1 MRRVKKRLKMSKFER
16 LLYIFTFILVLATPF
31 ALVFSQATLSE
42 INFEV
47 EKTKQQI
54 TTQEKKNESLT
65 MKINELASLEKIQEI
80 AKEQGLSY
88 NNNNILNI
96 IEDLNK

>member
-1 MRRVKKRLKMSKFER
+1 MRKVKKRLKMSKFER

-31 ALVFSQATLSE
+31 MLVFSQATLSE
-42 INFEV
+42 VNFEV
-47 EKTKQQI
+47 EKVKKQI

-65 MKINELASLEKIQEI
+65 MKINELASLEKIQEV

-96 IEDLNK
+96 VED